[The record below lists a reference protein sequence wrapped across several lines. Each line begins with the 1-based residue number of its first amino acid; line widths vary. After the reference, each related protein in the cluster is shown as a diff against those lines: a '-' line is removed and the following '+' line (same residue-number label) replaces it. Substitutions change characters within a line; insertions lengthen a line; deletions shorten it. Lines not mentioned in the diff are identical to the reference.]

1 MDDGPGIVAD
11 KDVPQLDRQALVDE
25 DAQPTPRI

>member
-25 DAQPTPRI
+25 DAQTTPRI

>member
-11 KDVPQLDRQALVDE
+11 KDVAQLDRQTLVDE
-25 DAQPTPRI
+25 DAQTTQRI